1 MTTTKPIWRGDPL
14 AKKDLKALDV
24 CKVAGCGIER
34 REHTVAEREE
44 RLNHEFSSDGR
55 LVVVDRSPR
64 GREKG
69 NVQRS
74 SGRVPASAPGDP
86 ILRYL
91 LVQKGLVTTDEL
103 DEAERILK
111 STGLLATSER
121 RTMGLG
127 RAAPDA

>member
-1 MTTTKPIWRGDPL
+1 MG
-14 AKKDLKALDV
+14 KKDLKALDT
-24 CKVAGCGIER
+24 CKVAGCGMER
-34 REHTVAEREE
+34 REHQVAEKEE
-44 RLNHEFSSDGR
+44 RVHHEFSSDGR
-55 LVVVDRSPR
+55 LVVIDDRPR

-74 SGRVPASAPGDP
+74 SGRVQTGAPGDP

-91 LVQKGLVTTDEL
+91 LVNKGLITTDEL

-111 STGLLATSER
+111 STGLLATKEL
-121 RTMGLG
+121 GLG